1 MLEPQIGGR
10 LGKYQILSEI
20 GRGGMAIV
28 YRAFDPG
35 LQRYVALKVLSPRL
49 ATEENVM
56 RRFEREATT
65 AANLKHP
72 NIVMIYD
79 VSSADGYHFI
89 VMELLEGRTLREE
102 IRAVGALPP
111 ARVAP
116 ITAQLASALDYAHQQ
131 GLIHRDVKPS
141 NVIVGPG
148 DHATLTD
155 FGLVRAMS
163 ASRLTEAG
171 SALGTLDYMP
181 PEQLSGD
188 DVDWRS
194 DVYSLGVVVYES
206 LTGQMPFSAD
216 TPYSLMRKVMY
227 EPPPRVSMVAHGLS
241 PAVDRAV
248 MQALAKSPADRFR
261 TAGEFAAAFYQ
272 SLCGEDLE
280 LVDSLGQEFRLYRGT
295 MRVGRDPDNELIAAT
310 AQVSRHHAEIRFD
323 GTYWNLVDMQSTNG
337 TFVNNQRIWPGQPRR
352 LQPGDVVRF
361 GPTVEFRVTVCS
373 GRPATA
379 GDGTETIPPT
389 ARFTALRPPDRPA

>member
-1 MLEPQIGGR
+1 MSEPQIGRR
-10 LGKYQILSEI
+10 LGKYQIVGEI

-28 YRAFDPG
+28 YKAFDPG
-35 LQRYVALKVLSPRL
+35 LQRHVALKVLSPRL
-49 ATEENVM
+49 ASEENVM
-56 RRFEREATT
+56 RRFEREAST

-72 NIVMIYD
+72 NIVIIYD
-79 VSSADGYHFI
+79 VSSADGFHFM

-102 IRAVGALPP
+102 IHATGALSP

-131 GLIHRDVKPS
+131 GLVHRDVKPG
-141 NVIVGPG
+141 NIILGAG
-148 DHATLTD
+148 DHVTLTD
-155 FGLVRAMS
+155 FGLVHAMR

-206 LTGQMPFSAD
+206 LTGRTPFSAD
-216 TPYSLMRKVMY
+216 TPYSLMRKVMV
-227 EPPPRVSMVAHGLS
+227 EPPPRLSLVAPNLS
-241 PAVDRAV
+241 PSVDRVV

-261 TAGEFAAAFYQ
+261 TAGELAAAFYQ
-272 SLCGEDLE
+272 SLCGEEME
-280 LVDSLGQEFRLYRGT
+280 LSDSLGQVFRLYRGT
-295 MRVGRDPDNELIAAT
+295 TRVGRDPDNELIAAT

-323 GTYWNLVDMQSTNG
+323 GTHWNLVDLQSTNG
-337 TFVNNQRIWPGQPRR
+337 TFVNSQRIWPGQPRR
-352 LQPGDVVRF
+352 LQVGDVVRF
-361 GPTVEFRVTVCS
+361 GPSVEFRVAVCS
-373 GRPATA
+373 ARPPAAADETA
-379 GDGTETIPPT
+379 PLT
-389 ARFTALRPPDRPA
+389 ARFSTLRSPDGSAG

>member
-1 MLEPQIGGR
+1 MPEITIGGR
-10 LGKYQILSEI
+10 LGKYQILGEI

-28 YRAFDPG
+28 YKAFDPG

-49 ATEENVM
+49 ASEENVM

-102 IRAVGALPP
+102 IRATGALPP

-116 ITAQLASALDYAHQQ
+116 IVAQLASALDYAHQQ
-131 GLIHRDVKPS
+131 GLVHRDVKPS
-141 NVIVGPG
+141 NIVLGAG
-148 DHATLTD
+148 DHSTLTD
-155 FGLVRAMS
+155 FGLVRAMR

-206 LTGQMPFSAD
+206 LTGQRRSAR
-216 TPYSLMRKVMY
+216 TRPTRSC
-227 EPPPRVSMVAHGLS
+227 
-241 PAVDRAV
+241 
-248 MQALAKSPADRFR
+248 AK
-261 TAGEFAAAFYQ
+261 
-272 SLCGEDLE
+272 
-280 LVDSLGQEFRLYRGT
+280 
-295 MRVGRDPDNELIAAT
+295 
-310 AQVSRHHAEIRFD
+310 
-323 GTYWNLVDMQSTNG
+323 
-337 TFVNNQRIWPGQPRR
+337 
-352 LQPGDVVRF
+352 
-361 GPTVEFRVTVCS
+361 
-373 GRPATA
+373 
-379 GDGTETIPPT
+379 
-389 ARFTALRPPDRPA
+389 

>member
-10 LGKYQILSEI
+10 LGKYQIMSEI

-28 YRAFDPG
+28 YKAFDPG

-49 ATEENVM
+49 ASEENVM

-72 NIVMIYD
+72 NIVIIYD
-79 VSSADGYHFI
+79 VSSADGFYFI

-102 IRAVGALPP
+102 IRATGALLP

-131 GLIHRDVKPS
+131 GLVHRDVKPG
-141 NVIVGPG
+141 NIMLGAG

-155 FGLVRAMS
+155 FGLVRAMR

-188 DVDWRS
+188 DADWRS

-206 LTGQMPFSAD
+206 LSGRVPFSAD
-216 TPYSLMRKVMY
+216 TPYTLMRKVMY
-227 EPPPRVSMVAHGLS
+227 EPPPRLS
-241 PAVDRAV
+241 LVVPSLAPAVDRAV
-248 MQALAKSPADRFR
+248 MQALAKAPADRFR

-272 SLCGEDLE
+272 SLCGEELG
-280 LVDSLGQEFRLYRGT
+280 LVDRVGQEFRLYRGT
-295 MRVGRDPDNELIAAT
+295 TRIGRDPDNELIAAT
-310 AQVSRHHAEIRFD
+310 AQMSRHHAEIRYD
-323 GTYWNLVDMQSTNG
+323 GTCWNLVDLQSTNG
-337 TFVNNQRIWPGQPRR
+337 TFVNGQRIWPGQPRR

-361 GPTVEFRVTVCS
+361 GPTVEFRVAVCS
-373 GRPATA
+373 ARPASAADDTVA
-379 GDGTETIPPT
+379 PT
-389 ARFTALRPPDRPA
+389 ARFLTLHPPDGPA